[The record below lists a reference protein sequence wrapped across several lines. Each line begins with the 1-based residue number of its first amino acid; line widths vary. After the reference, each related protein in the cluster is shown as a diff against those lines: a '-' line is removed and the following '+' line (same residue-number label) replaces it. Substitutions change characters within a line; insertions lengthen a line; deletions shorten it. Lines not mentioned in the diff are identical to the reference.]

1 VTFCQRFNI
10 GNKKIKCKGGIK
22 VRLCCHFEAE
32 TVPLP
37 YQMMFVSLIKEI
49 LKSSSEEYFNQL
61 YYYDHDKRNK
71 QSKNFCFSVFLKNFE
86 LKNEHFILKDGLN
99 LNISSPDKLFLVNFF
114 NGLLKTKSFNYKNY
128 FIKLVKVYP
137 LPEKNITEER
147 VTFKTMSPI
156 YLTDKRKKPLSPYDE
171 NFTKEYN
178 YLSDKILANY
188 RGEGLS
194 RTIEFTPIQMKK
206 IVVKEKINEFQ
217 RNTGKEYMFLESYE
231 GTFSLQGD
239 VSDLRDIYALGVSLR
254 RSQGFGMI
262 EVI

>member
-1 VTFCQRFNI
+1 M
-10 GNKKIKCKGGIK
+10 
-22 VRLCCHFEAE
+22 RLCCQFEAE
-32 TVPLP
+32 TVPSP

-49 LKSSSEEYFNQL
+49 LKNASEEYFNQL

-86 LKNEHFILKDGLN
+86 FKDDHFVLKDGLN
-99 LNISSPDKLFLVNFF
+99 LNISSPDKLFIVNFF
-114 NGLLKTKSFNYKNY
+114 NGLLKTKSFKYKNH
-128 FIKLVKVYP
+128 FIELVKVYL
-137 LPEKNITEER
+137 LPEKNIFEEK

-156 YLTDKRKKPLSPYDE
+156 YLTDKRNRPLTPYDE

-178 YLSDKILANY
+178 YLADKILANY
-188 RGEGLS
+188 RGVGLLRS
-194 RTIEFTPIQMKK
+194 VEFTPIQMKK
-206 IVVKEKINEFQ
+206 VVVKEEIKEFQ

-231 GTFSLQGD
+231 GTFSLEGD
-239 VSDLRDIYALGVSLR
+239 VYDLRDIYALGVSLR